1 MKKLL
6 VLAVAIVFTMALV
19 APAVAAVVE
28 KETVTVVADND
39 KKETKKECK
48 DADKKAACTDKKA
61 DAKACTDKKA
71 EAKAC
76 TGEKSAEAKKAC
88 CGEKK
93 AEKK

>member
-6 VLAVAIVFTMALV
+6 VLAVAFVFTMALV

-28 KETVTVVADND
+28 KESITVVADND

-48 DADKKAACTDKKA
+48 DADKKACTDKKA
-61 DAKACTDKKA
+61 DAKACTETKA
-71 EAKAC
+71 DAKAC